1 MLWDWNS
8 SKLNIL
14 KLGGDINNRDRM
26 IELLWMSLYIR
37 KHLPNMAFFGKFW
50 DQNLLI
56 RIWQYIE
63 MWKWGGKSFRLGLT
77 SVALVVP
84 WFYCITNLWDWMNCM
99 SVFTVVFFSLV
110 CTILWG
116 FWYFFLKKQTNI
128 ISSGNESRT
137 FCLLIVDTMH
147 FYLGE
152 RRNGKEKKRDILL
165 LVCWGLL

>member
-50 DQNLLI
+50 VQNLLI

-99 SVFTVVFFSLV
+99 SVFTVCCIFFINLYHFV
-110 CTILWG
+110 G
-116 FWYFFLKKQTNI
+116 FLIFFFLKNKP
-128 ISSGNESRT
+128 ISLAQVMNLEHFVFWLWIQCT
-137 FCLLIVDTMH
+137 FTL
-147 FYLGE
+147 
-152 RRNGKEKKRDILL
+152 GKEEMAKRRKGIFYY
-165 LVCWGLL
+165 